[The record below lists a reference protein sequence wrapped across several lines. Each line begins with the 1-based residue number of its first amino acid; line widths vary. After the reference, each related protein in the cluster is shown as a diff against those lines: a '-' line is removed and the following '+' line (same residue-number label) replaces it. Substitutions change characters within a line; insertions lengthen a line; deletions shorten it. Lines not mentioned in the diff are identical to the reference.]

1 MKYLLSSSQVQRVE
15 ELLSVKEK
23 ERLELLD
30 QYKYLSDE
38 MEKSESTARLAT
50 ARLDQVKLELKSR
63 TEELA
68 AAERRMVDM
77 ERDLIEMSLANENYR
92 SQVILELKLKSQAL
106 FSPAYFLQNSTF
118 HYKSLT
124 VF

>member
-92 SQVILELKLKSQAL
+92 SQVILLELKLKNARHCFPQL
-106 FSPAYFLQNSTF
+106 TF
-118 HYKSLT
+118 YKT
-124 VF
+124 QRFIIKV